1 MTMIENKI
9 NRVEFVRV
17 NPNSG
22 WPWDVWRIDYDEM
35 QASYYQIV
43 SQNGG
48 VIPYNGWIGIA

>member
-1 MTMIENKI
+1 MIENKI

-22 WPWDVWRIDYDEM
+22 GPWDVWRIDYDEM